1 MRSFGSVSCVV
12 PRRLRSS
19 AAACSRSAWTEPAVH
34 RVRRK
39 RHELRGRQATTRDAP
54 GVRGAGGYGVV
65 ATGRPFWRTHRSG
78 AAQPARAASG
88 RCRNPQAAS
97 TGIFSELNQSTP
109 GVFVAC
115 GKRQPAIGPAVR
127 DPDAWDE
134 RWPRNLG
141 VQHCALRG
149 YWKRP
154 ESTRTPRCAWIG
166 NDHALPA
173 CRGSTGGTR
182 SPSATPR
189 RPTRITQSTGASPFS
204 GARRFPRAPDYAI
217 RGARITNPAH

>member
-1 MRSFGSVSCVV
+1 MSY
-12 PRRLRSS
+12 
-19 AAACSRSAWTEPAVH
+19 AV
-34 RVRRK
+34 
-39 RHELRGRQATTRDAP
+39 GRATTRDAP

-65 ATGRPFWRTHRSG
+65 ATGRPSWRTHRSG

-115 GKRQPAIGPAVR
+115 GKASTSDRPCRSGPGRMGRTVAPKSWR
-127 DPDAWDE
+127 ST
-134 RWPRNLG
+134 
-141 VQHCALRG
+141 LRA
-149 YWKRP
+149 
-154 ESTRTPRCAWIG
+154 AWILETAREYP
-166 NDHALPA
+166 D
-173 CRGSTGGTR
+173 STLCLDRQRSRAASVPRVAQGGTR